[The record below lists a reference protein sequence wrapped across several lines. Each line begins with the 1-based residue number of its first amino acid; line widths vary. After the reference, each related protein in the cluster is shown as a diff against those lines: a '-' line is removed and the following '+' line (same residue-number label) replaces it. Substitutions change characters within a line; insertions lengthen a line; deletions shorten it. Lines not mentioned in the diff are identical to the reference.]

1 MRNRNAQIEEL
12 LKQIASGDTASMGVL
27 YDLIKT
33 DLFAYALSRVGN
45 KTDADD
51 ITQDTF
57 LQIYRHAKQYAPQGK
72 PMAWVITVENN
83 LIRRLFHARARTVS
97 LDGSTAQIPAEED
110 TETSVI
116 DSIFL
121 RDLMRTLSSE
131 EREIIS
137 LHIVSGM
144 KHREIAAL
152 LDKPLST
159 ILSKYNR
166 AIKKLQSIVKE
177 GK

>member
-1 MRNRNAQIEEL
+1 MRNKNAQIEEL
-12 LKQIASGDTASMGVL
+12 LKKISSGDTASIGVL

-33 DLFAYALSRVGN
+33 DIFAYALSRIGN
-45 KTDADD
+45 KPDAED
-51 ITQDTF
+51 IMQDTF
-57 LQIYRHAKQYAPQGK
+57 LQIYLHAGQYVPQGK

-83 LIRRLFHARARTVS
+83 LIRRFFHTRSRTVS
-97 LDGSTAQIPAEED
+97 LDGSTAQISSEED
-110 TETSVI
+110 TETSVV

-121 RDLMRTLSSE
+121 RDLMRTLSSG

>member
-1 MRNRNAQIEEL
+1 MRNKNAQIEEL
-12 LKQIASGDTASMGVL
+12 LKKISSGDTASMGVL

-33 DLFAYALSRVGN
+33 DIFAYALSRIGN
-45 KTDADD
+45 KPDAED
-51 ITQDTF
+51 IMQDTF
-57 LQIYRHAKQYAPQGK
+57 LQIYRHAGQYVPQGK

-83 LIRRLFHARARTVS
+83 LIRRFFHTRARTVT
-97 LDGSTAQIPAEED
+97 LDGSTAQISSEED

-144 KHREIAAL
+144 KHREIATL